1 MQIKNRIL
9 YGLLYLVSL
18 LPLPILYLLSDAF
31 TYLVYHVVGYRKDI
45 VMSNL
50 KIAFPEKTK
59 IERAVIA
66 KNFYRN
72 FTDAMVESIKLISA
86 GEALINKM
94 FIANT
99 DIFNVLAASKKNIQI
114 HAMHNFNWEI
124 VNQGV
129 SRMMPLPF
137 LGVYQPILNTF
148 FEKLFTQI
156 RSRYGTVL
164 IPANDFKNNFI
175 KYGDKQYIIALVADQ
190 NASDPR
196 RAWWAN
202 FFGKPAPFVKG
213 PEHAA
218 RERDNIVVFGNFFK
232 IKRGVYTFKVELATE
247 SAASLPE
254 GELTLRYIK
263 YVEDRI
269 RERPDNY
276 LWSHR
281 RWRHE
286 YKEEYIGSVL
296 QTLASNPPELS

>member
-9 YGLLYLVSL
+9 YGILYLISL
-18 LPLPILYLLSDAF
+18 LPLPILYVLSDGLTF
-31 TYLVYHVVGYRKDI
+31 LVYHVVGYRKDI

-50 KIAFPEKTK
+50 KIAFPEKTN

-66 KNFYRN
+66 KRFYRN
-72 FTDAMVESIKLISA
+72 FIDAMVESIKLISA
-86 GEALINKM
+86 GDALINKM

-99 DIFNVLAASKKNIQI
+99 DIFNTLAASKKNIQI

-129 SRMMPLPF
+129 SRLVPLPF

-148 FEKLFTQI
+148 FENLFTQI

-190 NASDPR
+190 NASNPR

-202 FFGKPAPFVKG
+202 FFGRPTPFVKG
-213 PEHAA
+213 PENAA

-286 YKEEYIGSVL
+286 YKEEYIASAL
-296 QTLASNPPELS
+296 QPLTSSPPELS

>member
-9 YGLLYLVSL
+9 YGLLYLISL
-18 LPLPILYLLSDAF
+18 IPLPILYVLSDGITF
-31 TYLVYHVVGYRKDI
+31 LVYHVIGYRKDI

-50 KIAFPEKTK
+50 KIAFPEKTNT
-59 IERAVIA
+59 ERAVIA
-66 KNFYRN
+66 KKFFRN
-72 FTDAMVESIKLISA
+72 FTDAMVESVKLVSA
-86 GEALINKM
+86 GEAFIDKM
-94 FIANT
+94 FIANVDT
-99 DIFNVLAASKKNIQI
+99 FKALAESKKNIQI
-114 HAMHNFNWEI
+114 HAMHNFNWEV

-129 SRMMPLPF
+129 SRFMPLPF
-137 LGVYQPILNTF
+137 LAVYQPILNTF
-148 FEKLFTQI
+148 FEKLFTRI
-156 RSRYGTVL
+156 RSKYGTVL
-164 IPANDFKNNFI
+164 IPANDFKNNFV
-175 KYGDKQYIIALVADQ
+175 KHSDQQYIIALVADQ

-202 FFGKPAPFVKG
+202 FFGRPAPFVKG
-213 PEHAA
+213 PENAA

-263 YVEDRI
+263 YIEDRI

-281 RWRHE
+281 RWRHQ

-296 QTLASNPPELS
+296 QPLASNPKELS

>member
-9 YGLLYLVSL
+9 YGLLYLISL
-18 LPLPILYLLSDAF
+18 IPLPILYVLSDGITF
-31 TYLVYHVVGYRKDI
+31 LVYHVIGYRKDI

-50 KIAFPEKTK
+50 KIAFPEKTNT
-59 IERAVIA
+59 ERAVIA
-66 KNFYRN
+66 KKFFRN
-72 FTDAMVESIKLISA
+72 FTDAMVESVKLVSA
-86 GEALINKM
+86 GEAFIDKM
-94 FIANT
+94 FIANVDT
-99 DIFNVLAASKKNIQI
+99 FKALAESKKNIQI
-114 HAMHNFNWEI
+114 HAMHNFNWEV

-129 SRMMPLPF
+129 SRFMPLPF
-137 LGVYQPILNTF
+137 LAVYQPILNTF
-148 FEKLFTQI
+148 FENLFTRI
-156 RSRYGTVL
+156 RSKYGTVL

-175 KYGDKQYIIALVADQ
+175 KHSDKQYIIALVADQ

-202 FFGKPAPFVKG
+202 FFGRPAPFVKG
-213 PEHAA
+213 PENAA

-232 IKRGVYTFKVELATE
+232 IKRGVYTFNVELATE

-263 YVEDRI
+263 YIEDRI